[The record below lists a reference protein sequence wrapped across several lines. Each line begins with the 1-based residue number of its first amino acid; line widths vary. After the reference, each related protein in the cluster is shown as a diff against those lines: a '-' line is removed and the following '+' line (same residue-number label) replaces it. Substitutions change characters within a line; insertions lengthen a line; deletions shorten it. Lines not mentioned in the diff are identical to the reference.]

1 MKSPLYRL
9 YWLCGVL
16 GGAFMIMLLGFVV
29 LGIVMRF
36 IPALYLRGTDSYAGY
51 CMAASAFLALAY
63 TFGHGEHIRVTL
75 LIQRFA
81 GGARRALE
89 IWCLILAV
97 LLSGFF
103 AFYSVKMA
111 WWSWKFHDVSQAHD
125 ATPLWIPQLGM
136 AVGTAVLFIA
146 VVEEFFMVLR
156 GRSGIAEG
164 PAAGEQRME

>member
-16 GGAFMIMLLGFVV
+16 GGAFMVMLLGFVV

-75 LIQRFA
+75 LIQRFT

-103 AFYSVKMA
+103 AFYSCKMA
-111 WWSWKFHDVSQAHD
+111 WWSWKFHDISQAHD

-136 AVGTAVLFIA
+136 AVGTAVLFVA

-156 GRSGIAEG
+156 GQSGIAEG

>member
-16 GGAFMIMLLGFVV
+16 GGAFMVMLLGFVV

-75 LIQRFA
+75 LIQRFT

-103 AFYSVKMA
+103 AFYSGKMA
-111 WWSWKFHDVSQAHD
+111 WWSWKFHDISQAHD

-136 AVGTAVLFIA
+136 AVGTAVLFVA
-146 VVEEFFMVLR
+146 MVEEFFMVLR